1 MITKDQMAEA
11 IRTLPDDATAKDA
24 LALLRRIKEIQEC
37 IIAVSGVVTA
47 DEVNRRLTESKR

>member
-1 MITKDQMAEA
+1 MAEA